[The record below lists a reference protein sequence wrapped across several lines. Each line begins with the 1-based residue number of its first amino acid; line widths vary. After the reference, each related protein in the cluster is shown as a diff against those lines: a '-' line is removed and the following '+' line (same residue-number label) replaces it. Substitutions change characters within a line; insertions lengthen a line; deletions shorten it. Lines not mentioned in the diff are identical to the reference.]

1 MENAETVMRSVQITK
16 TGAGFIGISCI
27 MIFYLSYNYG
37 SSIWLSYAQTVDI
50 QHLLA
55 VSAQL
60 AKLAGDRAWS
70 IHKEH
75 HTDMEMVVKGKT
87 KEGADEM
94 LTRGDMESHRIM
106 RFGLEKTFPG
116 LKVMYSFHCIST
128 DDGLILY
135 TQAKTAGQLSHGG
148 STPPGLPTAKMT

>member
-1 MENAETVMRSVQITK
+1 MWLGNEEAAMRSVQMTK
-16 TGAGFIGISCI
+16 TGAGFILVSCI
-27 MIFYLSYNYG
+27 IILCVGYKYSGGIWRSYDE
-37 SSIWLSYAQTVDI
+37 TVDMH
-50 QHLLA
+50 QLLA

-75 HTDMEMVVKGKT
+75 HTNLETVVKGKT

-116 LKVMYSFHCIST
+116 LKVLYCFH
-128 DDGLILY
+128 
-135 TQAKTAGQLSHGG
+135 
-148 STPPGLPTAKMT
+148 

>member
-1 MENAETVMRSVQITK
+1 MRSVQITK
-16 TGAGFIGISCI
+16 TGAGFLGISSI
-27 MIFYLSYNYG
+27 IIFYVCYKYSGDIWSSYRYDD
-37 SSIWLSYAQTVDI
+37 TVDM
-50 QHLLA
+50 QQLLA

-75 HTDMEMVVKGKT
+75 HTNLETVVKGKT

-94 LTRGDMESHRIM
+94 LTRGDMESHRIL

-116 LKVMYSFHCIST
+116 LKV
-128 DDGLILY
+128 LY
-135 TQAKTAGQLSHGG
+135 YLTYCC
-148 STPPGLPTAKMT
+148 